1 MKTSA
6 RGIELIKQFEG
17 LELEAY
23 QDIAGIWTI
32 GYGHTGDDVEP
43 GMRISEREAE
53 ALLRK
58 DLKPRE
64 DAVDRLTSVGL
75 NQNEFDAL
83 VSFIYNVGIEAYRG
97 STARRRLNKNQR
109 LDAADALT
117 WWNKATV
124 NGVLRE
130 VTGLTRRRA
139 SERALFLTPTNPPLV
154 REPKNISENSRVTP
168 VEDTPRRDN
177 IAESRTVQGATVAGG
192 AGVAASTMGRDSA
205 EELDQVE
212 TNIETGRGATEDPSA
227 AEGSTPPRSRVD
239 DDETEDCGRDTIFDG
254 EIDFANDPVAD
265 GRSTECADDADSAEE
280 VPAPAGDAST
290 DEDLDAAGETPAEDV
305 LPEPTT
311 DAAEPAVDAEPAD
324 TLDAEE
330 IPDSGQPEDVPV
342 APSTDTSVDED
353 VDASAGEEIVVE
365 TDDGEIIGDTA
376 DEEFGE
382 IILDDTMP
390 QRPSKHEVHAVE
402 AQIQFALLVLVVLS
416 VLFIIFARID
426 DWRNYR
432 R

>member
-1 MKTSA
+1 M
-6 RGIELIKQFEG
+6 ELIKQFEG

-23 QDIAGIWTI
+23 QDIAGVWTI
-32 GYGHTGDDVEP
+32 GYGHTGPDVEP

-64 DAVDRLTSVGL
+64 NAVDSLTSVNL

-83 VSFIYNVGIEAYRG
+83 VSFIYNVGIDAYRR
-97 STARRRLNKNQR
+97 STARRRLNKNNR
-109 LDAADALT
+109 LGAADALA

-124 NGVLRE
+124 GGVLRE
-130 VTGLTRRRA
+130 VAGLTRRRA
-139 SERALFLTPTNPPLV
+139 AERALFLTPTNPPIV
-154 REPKNISENSRVTP
+154 REPKNIAENSRVTP

-177 IAESRTVQGATVAGG
+177 IAQSRTVQGATVAGG

-239 DDETEDCGRDTIFDG
+239 DEPPPCVRDTLFDG
-254 EIDFANDPVAD
+254 EIDFANDPVAEGGAD
-265 GRSTECADDADSAEE
+265 CAEDNEAGEPAETPEFEDPVDAPTQPDDSSEPDDNIIAE
-280 VPAPAGDAST
+280 T
-290 DEDLDAAGETPAEDV
+290 DEGAVIGEDHSSET
-305 LPEPTT
+305 
-311 DAAEPAVDAEPAD
+311 
-324 TLDAEE
+324 
-330 IPDSGQPEDVPV
+330 G
-342 APSTDTSVDED
+342 
-353 VDASAGEEIVVE
+353 EIV
-365 TDDGEIIGDTA
+365 
-376 DEEFGE
+376 
-382 IILDDTMP
+382 LDDSMP
-390 QRPSKHEVHAVE
+390 KRPSKHEVHAVE
-402 AQIQFALLVLVVLS
+402 AQIQFALLVLIILS
-416 VLFIIFARID
+416 VLFVIIARVD